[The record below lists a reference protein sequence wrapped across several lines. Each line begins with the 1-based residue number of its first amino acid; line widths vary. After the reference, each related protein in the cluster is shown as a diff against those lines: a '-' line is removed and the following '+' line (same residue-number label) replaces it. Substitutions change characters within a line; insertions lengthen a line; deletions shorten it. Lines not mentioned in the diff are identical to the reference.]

1 MATDASLSKL
11 VKKLPK
17 DFLAGFATAA
27 FQIEGSTDKGGRGP
41 SIWDGFSRI
50 PGKTLDGGNGDVA
63 TDSYRLWREDI
74 ALLKKYGVRAYRFSL
89 SWSRIIPL
97 GGRNDPVN
105 PEGIK
110 FYSDF
115 IDGLLEA
122 KITPFV
128 TLYHWDLPQALH
140 DRYGGWLN
148 KEEITKDFA
157 NYAKVCFQHF
167 GDRVKHWL
175 TLNEPWCVAVL
186 GYGRG
191 VFAPGRSSDR
201 VRSPDPVNPEAVH
214 PLLRTGGNSKT
225 EPYIVAHSLLISHAH
240 AVKIYREEFKPFQ
253 KGQIGITLN
262 GDYYMPYDDDP
273 ANATAGQRALDFHIG
288 WYADPVYLGHYPE
301 YMKEVLGDRLPT
313 FTPEEIALVHGSSD
327 FYGMNT
333 YTTCLAKN
341 GGDDEFQGNTIYT
354 FTRPDGTDLGCQ
366 AQCGWLQAYAP
377 GFRDL
382 LNYLYKRYKLPIYVT
397 ENGFACKGENDL
409 TAEEAVND
417 VDRINYFKGNT
428 KALLDAISDGVDIRS
443 YFPWSFLDNF
453 EWADG
458 YGTRFGVTYVNYK
471 TQERTPKKSA
481 AFLMKFFKDN
491 IDGYALPE
499 DGDSSASAIPVGQT
513 SSGRPTKSLVNGH
526 LQYASNSSDRTTVHA
541 PFEKSRL
548 QNEVLRRAEDI
559 ARREEVVAQREEDFA
574 TRELM
579 VALKE
584 LVRREQAVARREER
598 LAAREKELLQ
608 RESSVAGIT
617 VSFDLPLVETEAD
630 LNPVDRLISSKKAA
644 NGNPSS
650 ATPESVSS
658 PSSRSDD
665 TAFFENGVTTQQKLV
680 LGFPDNL
687 HLPSSIAA

>member
-1 MATDASLSKL
+1 MTTKSSLAQ
-11 VKKLPK
+11 VAKKLPK

-27 FQIEGSTDKGGRGP
+27 FQIEGSTDAGGRGP

-63 TDSYRLWREDI
+63 TDSFRRWREDV

-115 IDGLLEA
+115 IDALIEA
-122 KITPFV
+122 NIVPFV

-148 KEEITKDFA
+148 KEEIVPDFA
-157 NYAKVCFQHF
+157 NYAKVCFQAF
-167 GDRVKHWL
+167 GDRVTNWL

-201 VRSPDPVNPEAVH
+201 VRSPDPVNPDAVH
-214 PLLRTGGNSKT
+214 PLLRTGGDSKT
-225 EPYIVAHSLLISHAH
+225 EPYIVAHSLIIAHAH
-240 AVKIYREEFKPFQ
+240 AVKVYREQFRAAQ
-253 KGQIGITLN
+253 KGEIGITLN

-273 ANATAGQRALDFHIG
+273 ANASAGQRALDFHIG
-288 WYADPVYLGHYPE
+288 WYADPIYLGSYPT

-313 FTPEEIALVHGSSD
+313 FTPEELALVHGSSD

-409 TAEEAVND
+409 TPEEVVND
-417 VDRINYFKGNT
+417 TDRVNYFKGNLQ
-428 KALLDAISDGVDIRS
+428 ALLDAVSDGVDIRS
-443 YFPWSFLDNF
+443 YFAWSLLDNF

-471 TQERTPKKSA
+471 TQERIPKKSSIYVTNWYKA
-481 AFLMKFFKDN
+481 N
-491 IDGYALPE
+491 IEGYTSLPE
-499 DGDSSASAIPVGQT
+499 DGDSSASAILVGQ
-513 SSGRPTKSLVNGH
+513 SASGRPTKSLVNGH
-526 LQYASNSSDRTTVHA
+526 LQHASSSSDRTATHA

-548 QNEVLRRAEDI
+548 QIEVLRRAEDL
-559 ARREEVVAQREEDFA
+559 ARREESVAQREEDFA

-598 LAAREKELLQ
+598 LSVREKELLQ

-617 VSFDLPLVETEAD
+617 VSFNFSAVETEAD
-630 LNPVDRLISSKKAA
+630 LNTVDRLISSKKAA
-644 NGNPSS
+644 NGNPS
-650 ATPESVSS
+650 PESVSS

-665 TAFFENGVTTQQKLV
+665 TAFFENGVTAHQKLV
-680 LGFPDNL
+680 LDFPDNL
-687 HLPSSIAA
+687 HIPSTISA